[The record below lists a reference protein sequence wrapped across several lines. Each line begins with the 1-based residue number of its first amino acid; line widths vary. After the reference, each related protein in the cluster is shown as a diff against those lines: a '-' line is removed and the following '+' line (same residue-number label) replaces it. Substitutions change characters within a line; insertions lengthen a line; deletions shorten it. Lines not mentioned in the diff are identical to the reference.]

1 MGISLNSEHRAAAAE
16 HVAVAELWAL
26 FSMWLFCWWPAWR
39 NDRTSW
45 KTSCAIVDDDNLEVE
60 K

>member
-26 FSMWLFCWWPAWR
+26 FSMWASVGGQHGAMTGLAGRPA
-39 NDRTSW
+39 
-45 KTSCAIVDDDNLEVE
+45 VPL
-60 K
+60 